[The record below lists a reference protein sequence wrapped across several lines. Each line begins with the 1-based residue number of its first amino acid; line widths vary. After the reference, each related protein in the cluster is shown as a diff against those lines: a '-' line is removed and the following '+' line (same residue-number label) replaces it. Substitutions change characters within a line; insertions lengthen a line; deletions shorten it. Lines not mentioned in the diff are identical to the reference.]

1 MKNLS
6 KILSKHYPVIIYLFI
21 FTVLFSVKLIQN
33 PFPFFDWDESI
44 YAEVGYEMVHQ
55 ISPAVPLW
63 QGQYWLDKPPLV
75 PLFYGVVML
84 ITPFLQPEISTRL
97 ATLFLSVFALGLL
110 YALYYRVLKETWIT
124 TLVVMM
130 TSLTSIF
137 LQRAQVLN
145 VDVFLL
151 IGWLG
156 YVLFYRRFWTS
167 LIFLSF
173 SVYSKS
179 LIGFYPIGIMG
190 LYFFFEAVTGK
201 ISWKEF
207 AKELGRM
214 ILQAGILLIWHL
226 AMFLRFGPTFLYQH
240 FYESHVKRVTAS
252 IESHFGQRTFY
263 IDLLTI
269 EYGKYIFFSALG
281 FIILFYQWIRNQLN
295 DKKVLYSYLFL
306 PWFVF
311 LNLTKT
317 KIFWYG
323 HPYLGQFAFL
333 MVYPITLLKK
343 IKLFYF
349 GIIIIL
355 MSLIIQHYFFRT
367 NVLDDFYSSNDPHHE
382 LSVYANDY
390 CQDLY
395 VVVEPEGREAS
406 KTLEELGLLI
416 STSRWWGNHPSMVYY
431 FDGNIR
437 FVYTLEE
444 FEQEIRTPQKDTC
457 FVLNKNDT
465 EGLDLVG
472 SLDQLQSFDP
482 LLLYLYSY

>member
-1 MKNLS
+1 MKQFQS
-6 KILSKHYPVIIYLFI
+6 VFSKHYPVIIYLLV
-21 FTVLFSVKLIQN
+21 FTILFSLKLIQN

-44 YAEVGYEMVHQ
+44 YAEVGQEMMQQV
-55 ISPAVPLW
+55 SPIVPLW

-75 PLFYGVVML
+75 PLFYGIVML
-84 ITPFLQPEISTRL
+84 VTPFLAPEISTRL
-97 ATLFLSVFALGLL
+97 ATLFLSVFALSLL

-124 TLVVMM
+124 TLIVMI

-156 YVLFYRRFWTS
+156 YILFYRRFWIS

-179 LIGFYPIGIMG
+179 LIGFYPVGMMG
-190 LYFFFEAVTGK
+190 LYFLFELFTRK
-201 ISWKEF
+201 ISWKDF
-207 AKELGRM
+207 MKEIGRM
-214 ILQAGILLIWHL
+214 LLQSGILLIWHL
-226 AMFLRFGPTFLYQH
+226 GMFLRFGPTFLYQH

-269 EYGKYIFFSALG
+269 EYGKYIALSVFG
-281 FIILFYQWIRNQLN
+281 FILIFYQWIRNQIN
-295 DKKVLYSYLFL
+295 DKKLLYSYLFF

-333 MVYPITLLKK
+333 MVYPITLLKRF
-343 IKLFYF
+343 KLLYF
-349 GIIIIL
+349 AVIL
-355 MSLIIQHYFFRT
+355 IVMSLIIQHYFFRAT
-367 NVLDDFYSSNDPHHE
+367 VLDDFYSSNDPHHK
-382 LSVYANDY
+382 LATYANGY
-390 CQDLY
+390 CQELY
-395 VVVEPEGREAS
+395 VVVEPEGRTAS

-431 FDGNIR
+431 FDGSIA
-437 FVYTLEE
+437 FIYTLDEL
-444 FEQEIRTPQKDTC
+444 EQATRNAKKDSC
-457 FVLNKNDT
+457 FVVNTNDS
-465 EGLDLVG
+465 EALEFVG

-482 LLLYLYSY
+482 LSLYLYSY